1 MFVVLLAG
9 LVVSGPSQAAGFTH
23 RDGARDTW
31 RKTDD
36 GRVAVNTVEN
46 IDIRK
51 VTVRH
56 LRDRV
61 SIRGVYAKLT
71 QQPRQGTWLSLQT
84 WDGQSDVYFQ
94 ALLYVGPQ
102 HRDGYFRLIRRVVDG
117 DETQPACPGR
127 RLGVD
132 YRNDVLSLSLPRACL
147 ENPTRLR
154 WKAEAY
160 SPRAIGT
167 DDRSD
172 LSDDALSNQARS
184 QRWEP
189 GLRRG

>member
-1 MFVVLLAG
+1 MVLLAS
-9 LVVSGPSQAAGFTH
+9 LVVSGPSHAAGFTH

-31 RKTDD
+31 RKTND
-36 GRVAVNTVEN
+36 GYTAVDAVEN
-46 IDIRK
+46 IDLRK
-51 VTVRH
+51 ITVRH
-56 LRDRV
+56 RRDRV
-61 SIRGVYAKLT
+61 SIRGEYAKLT
-71 QQPRQGTWLSLQT
+71 QQPRQGTWLSLRT
-84 WDGQSDVYFQ
+84 WDGASDVYFQ

-102 HRDGYFRLIRRVVDG
+102 YRSGYFRLIRRVVDG
-117 DETQPACPGR
+117 GETQPVCPGR

-132 YRNDVLSLSLPRACL
+132 YRNDVLSMSLPRSCV

-172 LSDDALSNQARS
+172 LSDDALSNRARS